1 MGLYDSIHIEY
12 PNMPMPENASSKEE
26 AFIRQGIYT
35 NTFQT
40 KDLYA
45 CLDNYLIDEYGRFF
59 SLNVSD
65 FDQTI
70 DKQEYIH
77 QHIECYTHID
87 VDEDR
92 YWLNYDI
99 KFTDGIL
106 SEVKVLEW
114 KKTNGIHRNLSENI

>member
-12 PNMPMPENASSKEE
+12 RDMPVPENANDEQI
-26 AFIRQGIYT
+26 AFIKHAIHAEV
-35 NTFQT
+35 FQT
-40 KDLYA
+40 KDLYNS
-45 CLDNYLIDEYGRFF
+45 LDHYLIDEYGRLF

-77 QHIECYTHID
+77 QHIECYTSID
-87 VDEDR
+87 VDGER
-92 YWLNYDI
+92 FWLNYDI

-114 KKTNGIHRNLSENI
+114 KRIKMGVQ

>member
-1 MGLYDSIHIEY
+1 MLFRS
-12 PNMPMPENASSKEE
+12 
-26 AFIRQGIYT
+26 
-35 NTFQT
+35 
-40 KDLYA
+40 KDLYN
-45 CLDNYLIDEYGRFF
+45 CLDHFLIDEYGRFF
-59 SLNVSD
+59 SLKISE

-70 DKQEYIH
+70 DRQEYIH
-77 QHIECYTHID
+77 QHIECYTYLN

>member
-12 PNMPMPENASSKEE
+12 PNMPMPENASAKEIT
-26 AFIRQGIYT
+26 FIKHALHSDS
-35 NTFQT
+35 FQT
-40 KDLYA
+40 KDLYNA
-45 CLDNYLIDEYGRFF
+45 LDHYLIDEYGRFF

-77 QHIECYTHID
+77 QHIECYTNID
-87 VDEDR
+87 VDNER
-92 YWLNYDI
+92 FWLNYDI
-99 KFTDGIL
+99 KFSDGIV

-114 KKTNGIHRNLSENI
+114 KKLKMGVQ

>member
-12 PNMPMPENASSKEE
+12 SNMPMPENATDKEVE
-26 AFIRQGIYT
+26 FIKHAIHT
-35 NTFQT
+35 EIFQT
-40 KDLYA
+40 KDLYN
-45 CLDNYLIDEYGRFF
+45 CLDNYLVDEYGRFF

-77 QHIECYTHID
+77 QHVECYTSIN
-87 VDEDR
+87 VDNER
-92 YWLNYDI
+92 FWLNYDI
-99 KFTDGIL
+99 KFSDGIV

-114 KKTNGIHRNLSENI
+114 KKLKMGVQ